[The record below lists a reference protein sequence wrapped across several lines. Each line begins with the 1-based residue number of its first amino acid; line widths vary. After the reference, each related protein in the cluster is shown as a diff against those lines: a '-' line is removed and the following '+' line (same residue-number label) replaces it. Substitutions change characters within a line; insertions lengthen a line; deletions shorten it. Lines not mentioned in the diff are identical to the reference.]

1 MCVSYIFT
9 KIFMHIHTHVFS
21 NLSGGFGWGL
31 GHSSTNFR
39 WYIYYEWKR
48 LKLELDW
55 MLTNFW
61 CFTDLFICAC
71 LQTHGARVF
80 ENHRQLHILDEYWV
94 FTKVVLDKFWT
105 SFSDLHFLGQHL
117 RTWLR
122 HLPTL
127 MVWIFFKDT
136 FAGKK
141 VWFSQSLVHLGGAS
155 YIDQITAPSIEFWSR
170 SKPPRADLDPWLF
183 FTWSWSK
190 NRWEPFRPAA
200 TWVSVG
206 SLCVEGSVKEGGS
219 AGGDPL
225 SFQAQRSS
233 PCPAPSPGG

>member
-9 KIFMHIHTHVFS
+9 KIYMYIHTHVFS

-31 GHSSTNFR
+31 GHCSTNFR

-48 LKLELDW
+48 LKLGLDW

-80 ENHRQLHILDEYWV
+80 ENHRQLHILDEYWLS
-94 FTKVVLDKFWT
+94 TKVVLDQFWT
-105 SFSDLHFLGQHL
+105 SFFRSPLFGSALFQGHFC
-117 RTWLR
+117 R
-122 HLPTL
+122 
-127 MVWIFFKDT
+127 
-136 FAGKK
+136 KK

-233 PCPAPSPGG
+233 PCPAPWPGG